1 MNSTPN
7 VIPEKEIKELKDQI
21 KSLTK
26 KINAASPIIKA
37 STSSNSIEGKK
48 ILRSI
53 DTELKKHTGVFN
65 KMIAKA
71 LEKPIIR
78 GFAKG
83 LYIIKASFVTYAG
96 RMSFVMSG
104 VMKTLFGKLLD
115 DLEPVIES
123 FKATLEFAKN
133 AVFKPFGNL
142 VIQMFG
148 VLSKYSVSFI
158 KFLASFK
165 IKRGSPELIVAK
177 KQVNEQTLI
186 LRQEKILVWFLKK
199 VEWNTRHAT
208 ALSKQ
213 AHKKFMFMSRRH
225 RDARYKKQK
234 EAETKKRLASATS
247 TKPKGVFGNFFGNV
261 GGVFSTVMGI
271 FGGGG
276 NFLSLLGLGL
286 GALLFKG
293 LWNMFI
299 ETELG
304 QWFKREISD
313 PITTWLWGKF
323 KDGLHAVISVLGKAI
338 VIGVTDLFKS
348 KSGQRIASLEQRE
361 TNVRDS
367 IREKNTIVRTSTNE
381 SEINSAKEDIKE
393 LEKKLSSLQ
402 EERGVTE
409 ILSKKMYKLEQELT
423 MGIGISKDKR
433 DELKSELENLKA
445 LEKILDE
452 NKYQENKD
460 KFVGLKR
467 GGLVTGGKRGV
478 DSVYK
483 PLMPGDAVITKEAV
497 DNLGLSFMKGLSNNT
512 IKKFSV
518 GTSDVVSDKIR
529 AENAINRYATMY
541 GVDPNLVKA
550 IIQQESRGRH
560 ITKGG
565 TILTSP
571 AGALGIMQLMPGT
584 ARGLGVNPYNA
595 EENIEGGTKYI
606 SQQLKRFNGNL
617 ELAIAAYN
625 AGPGNV
631 RKYGNKVPPFAETQD
646 YVKKVMGYYG
656 KGVDTNQ
663 FALGNADGIASSST
677 SGKSSIFDPLGITGL
692 FEALNPFKEISLGQ
706 LGGQFKDLVSSI
718 FGTSSGGI
726 SSSELKGNESKQ
738 SGGVPEAETQKAS
751 VSAVVDEAIKPYL
764 AESSGGDNTNITV
777 ATGGNNATSTNNAPQ
792 QASGNVNK
800 SLAKILELNKCILE
814 F

>member
-7 VIPEKEIKELKDQI
+7 VIPEKETKELKDQI
-21 KSLTK
+21 KSLIK

-53 DTELKKHTGVFN
+53 DTELKKPTGVFN

-142 VIQMFG
+142 VLQMFG

-323 KDGLHAVISVLGKAI
+323 KDGLHAVIGVLGEAI
-338 VIGVTDLFKS
+338 VIGIKDLFKS
-348 KSGQRIASLEQRE
+348 EAGQRISSRE
-361 TNVRDS
+361 RKQKKVKES
-367 IREKNTIVRTSTNE
+367 IQEKKDLIKTSTNE
-381 SEINSAKEDIKE
+381 TEINSAKQSITE
-393 LEKKLSSLQ
+393 LENQLSSLQ
-402 EERGVTE
+402 EEGSIDE
-409 ILSKKMYKLEQELT
+409 KLSKKIWKLQQKQQMEIGLTPEQKEELN
-423 MGIGISKDKR
+423 KEVER
-433 DELKSELENLKA
+433 LKG
-445 LEKILDE
+445 LEKILNDNE
-452 NKYQENKD
+452 YQKNKD

-497 DNLGLSFMKGLSNNT
+497 DNLGLSFMKGLNNNT

-606 SQQLKRFNGNL
+606 SQQLKKFNGNL

-631 RKYGNKVPPFAETQD
+631 TKYGNKVPPFAETQD

-656 KGVDTNQ
+656 RGVDTSQ
-663 FALGNADGIASSST
+663 FALGNADGIAAST

-692 FEALNPFKEISLGQ
+692 FNALNPFKEISLGQ

-718 FGTSSGGI
+718 FGTSSVGI

-738 SGGVPEAETQKAS
+738 SGSVPEAETQKAS
-751 VSAVVDEAIKPYL
+751 VSAVVDEAIKPSL
-764 AESSGGDNTNITV
+764 VESSGGDNTNITV

-792 QASGNVNK
+792 QASGNINK
-800 SLAKILELNKCILE
+800 SLANILELNKCILE